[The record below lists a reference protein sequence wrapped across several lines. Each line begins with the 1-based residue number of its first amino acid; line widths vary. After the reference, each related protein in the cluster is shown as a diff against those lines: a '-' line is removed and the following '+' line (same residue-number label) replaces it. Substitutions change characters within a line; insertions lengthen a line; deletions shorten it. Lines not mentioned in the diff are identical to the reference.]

1 MVWQKDKISGNGVPE
16 APIDGQAYARKNG
29 GWQVV
34 EGEVKEAPTDG
45 KTYGRN
51 NSAWVELQGFTPSAA
66 LEAKVDDLD
75 AEVYS
80 VYARHSF
87 TSEGSTIVI
96 PLREI
101 GCKVGDEIH
110 FECTTQ
116 SFALYRG
123 SASGNVAQ
131 CTIVWDDTTHG
142 HIDLSG
148 TLSDYLRVY
157 SLASGNTIVFTATE
171 LTQGLSEIREGATLS
186 KSILY
191 FNPETEFI
199 PKLQQLKHNANNLV
213 LAHFSDIHS
222 TQRISL
228 PRILRF
234 TDHYADYIDDV
245 LNTGDSVADYMN
257 DGSFAFDSIEG
268 AENVLN
274 VIGNHDTASHVSG
287 GGYDWTANV
296 GSAAYAKYFAPFIS
310 NWGVVHDGNTS
321 HCYYYKDYAEKGI
334 RLIALDCMGYDSTQD
349 AWFASTLA
357 ATPNGY
363 SVIVA
368 VHCFNN
374 RIIVFD
380 CNWSTFAYDR
390 IIPAQSSYNPTMM
403 AQMVTTLSTWI
414 NNGGNFICWLVGHSH
429 FTFVGKIEDTN
440 QIVVGVDTAQ
450 YGRATS
456 NVDSLHVEGTRS
468 MDSFQIES
476 FDTTAKTITIV
487 KVGCK
492 NDKYGRIINSVC
504 IDYQKGAIKADTQV
518 SDGSIAVE
526 TKSAASTLSI
536 NADKLTVIS
545 GAVGTSTITL
555 QVPND
560 NKAHVW
566 DMMMSTDSS
575 VDITFVMSNGA
586 TILKPSGF
594 SIAASKD
601 VEISII
607 GVGNKYYLRYGEF
620 TSE

>member
-51 NSAWVELQGFTPSAA
+51 NSAWVALQGFTPSAA

-228 PRILRF
+228 PRILMF

-321 HCYYYKDYAEKGI
+321 HCYYYKDYVSKGI
-334 RLIALDCMGYDSTQD
+334 RLIVLDCMGYDNTQD
-349 AWFASTLA
+349 SWFSSILS
-357 ATPNGY
+357 ATPSTY
-363 SVIVA
+363 SVVVA
-368 VHCFNN
+368 AHCLGAE
-374 RIIVFD
+374 IEGFD
-380 CNWSTFAYDR
+380 CNWCSFYNNRKIASQSGMNADMSLMTSTLQA
-390 IIPAQSSYNPTMM
+390 
-403 AQMVTTLSTWI
+403 WI
-414 NNGGNFICWLVGHSH
+414 TGGGKFICWIIGHSH
-429 FTFVGKIEDTN
+429 FTFVGKVKNTN
-440 QIVVGVDTAQ
+440 QVVVLVDTAQ
-450 YGRATS
+450 YGSQTV
-456 NVDSLHVEGTRS
+456 NPDSLHVEDTRS
-468 MDSFQIES
+468 MDSFQIEA
-476 FDTTAKTITIV
+476 FDTTAKIITIV

-504 IDYQKGAIKADTQV
+504 IDYQNGTIKAE
-518 SDGSIAVE
+518 A
-526 TKSAASTLSI
+526 
-536 NADKLTVIS
+536 
-545 GAVGTSTITL
+545 
-555 QVPND
+555 
-560 NKAHVW
+560 
-566 DMMMSTDSS
+566 
-575 VDITFVMSNGA
+575 
-586 TILKPSGF
+586 
-594 SIAASKD
+594 
-601 VEISII
+601 
-607 GVGNKYYLRYGEF
+607 
-620 TSE
+620 

>member
-1 MVWQKDKISGNGVPE
+1 MVWQKNKISGNGVPE

-34 EGEVKEAPTDG
+34 EGEVREAPTDG
-45 KTYGRN
+45 KSYARK
-51 NSAWVELQGFTPSAA
+51 NSSWVELPPGFTPSAELEQEVNELNGEVFSEYKKHTFLGTGSVIKIA
-66 LEAKVDDLD
+66 LAD
-75 AEVYS
+75 
-80 VYARHSF
+80 
-87 TSEGSTIVI
+87 
-96 PLREI
+96 I
-101 GCKVGDEIH
+101 GCKGGERIH
-110 FECTTQ
+110 LEATTQ
-116 SFALYRG
+116 SFTVYY
-123 SASGNVAQ
+123 GNDGGNNGQYQV
-131 CTIVWDDTTHG
+131 VWEDSTHG
-142 HIDLSG
+142 YIDYVS
-148 TLSDYLRVY
+148 TLSTHLRIY
-157 SLASGNTIVFTATE
+157 SLSVGNSITFKANKI
-171 LTQGLSEIREGATLS
+171 TQGLTAQREGASLAED
-186 KSILY
+186 ILY
-191 FNPETEFI
+191 FNPETEFV
-199 PKLQQLKHNANNLV
+199 PKLQQLKHNENSLV

-222 TQRISL
+222 TQKISL

-257 DGSFAFDSIEG
+257 DGSFAFDGVEG

-380 CNWSTFAYDR
+380 CNWSTFSYDR

-429 FTFVGKIEDTN
+429 FTFVGKIENTN

-450 YGRATS
+450 YGRFTA
-456 NVDSLHVEGTRS
+456 NNDSLHVEGTRS
-468 MDSFQIES
+468 MDSFQIEA
-476 FDTTAKTITIV
+476 FDITTKTITIV

-504 IDYQKGAIKADTQV
+504 IDYQNGTIKAE
-518 SDGSIAVE
+518 A
-526 TKSAASTLSI
+526 
-536 NADKLTVIS
+536 
-545 GAVGTSTITL
+545 
-555 QVPND
+555 
-560 NKAHVW
+560 
-566 DMMMSTDSS
+566 
-575 VDITFVMSNGA
+575 
-586 TILKPSGF
+586 
-594 SIAASKD
+594 
-601 VEISII
+601 
-607 GVGNKYYLRYGEF
+607 
-620 TSE
+620 